1 MHRGQVDRLPVAVR
15 ELINPLL
22 DAFERRV
29 AELEQADASTQVRAV
44 HRRRRW
50 GLTPSALTRSPPRSP
65 AQKTSQA
72 EREGAALRRQM
83 AEQKAKLDAEQV
95 PLSSSG
101 EYMTVRCVRI

>member
-50 GLTPSALTRSPPRSP
+50 GLTPSALGAHTQP
-65 AQKTSQA
+65 
-72 EREGAALRRQM
+72 AALAC
-83 AEQKAKLDAEQV
+83 AEDVPGRAAGAPQAGGLHGIRDAREQ
-95 PLSSSG
+95 
-101 EYMTVRCVRI
+101 